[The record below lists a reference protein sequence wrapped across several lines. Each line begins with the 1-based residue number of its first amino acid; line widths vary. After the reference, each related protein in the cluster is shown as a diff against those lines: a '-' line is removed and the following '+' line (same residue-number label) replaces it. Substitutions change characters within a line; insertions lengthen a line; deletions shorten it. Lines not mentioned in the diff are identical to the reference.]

1 MMMAPDLHTPLQSL
15 LLFQTLHPFSDN
27 VHPSFAKISESLK
40 SNELLRDSDTLD
52 RLDPDS
58 LKDLYLRLLKEE
70 VRIQARR
77 QSNDAQQN
85 PRKRKLSSPPLETLD
100 EALQYQH
107 LLPQLVNRLYFRYR
121 DYAIKSIE
129 DEERNYRS
137 LQKENQGI
145 EREELQS
152 RSQHQETP
160 TRPDSRGV
168 PSIQALLRYDDEGAK
183 PRANLDTRP
192 ESSHDQQRGSRAGS
206 LAAVAVPNGYAQS
219 PRIPSSGEA
228 YKDHDNVQKPGSA
241 DNGVPF
247 LPPPQ
252 HLAHGYPVGS
262 PTSDINRRLPP
273 LNQSQPHP
281 APLPSPRS
289 SQATLPRPERSSGSP
304 RFLPPIQGM
313 LRSSGSG
320 SPTGPLDALAD
331 AAGQQYRTSPAMP
344 SPRPVQQ
351 HSHQLPPPQNYMQ
364 QRSYGYYD
372 TQSPYQGAYQP
383 YGQGYNSHHGGSQA
397 YQESVPSPNIGSP
410 YGNGPHYQS
419 PLPPYPQYSGYP
431 QAPGYYHQTPVQN
444 AYARSQPP
452 RYPEQYTPLSNT
464 AGRQRPPKP
473 SPIVTSVSS
482 TRWKDVTPGSVR
494 QPSPVR
500 PGTISPISDRALSP
514 SPEVAKTRPK
524 GIRNR
529 KSQPA
534 PNESPME
541 TSGVRSTRGGQPRG
555 GWRRGRAGRAGSVAS
570 STLAESIRAPTRS
583 GSILSQ
589 PDELFP
595 ENQKSTN
602 RDMLAESIRAPTRS
616 GSILSQPDALFPENQ
631 KSTNRDIK
639 PEPSTNSLHEDD
651 TSIASHTADEGSRKS
666 TRRRRGT
673 IRGLESAD
681 SARTGLKRKREDFS
695 NLPPPSPSPA
705 EPSTSVSRPGYVF
718 GTRNFARTSA
728 TIMNDI
734 MAYKVANIFGRPL
747 TERDAPGY
755 KDLIFRPQD
764 LKSIKTAINAGSKAL
779 VAAVAENADDAGNS
793 YNVWIPETPDVVP
806 PKGIVNSAQLEKELM
821 RMFANAIMY
830 NPDLPT
836 NRGIG
841 DSFRSRLLPS
851 DPDFIIDE
859 STDDEGGGK
868 AEKGK
873 LDVSVV
879 KDTREMYEAVEPRI
893 TEWRDAERAAEGVG
907 KGSSTRL
914 RGGSGIGLDGVDEEE
929 GAEGEGKGEGEGEG
943 ELVLG
948 SVEVE
953 IVDESTPEPEPRAK
967 RRRR

>member
-1 MMMAPDLHTPLQSL
+1 MMAPDLHTPLQSL
-15 LLFQTLHPFSDN
+15 LFFQTLYPFSDN
-27 VHPSFAKISESLK
+27 VTPSFTKISESLK
-40 SNELLRDSDTLD
+40 NNELLRDSDALD
-52 RLDPDS
+52 RLDPES

-70 VRIQARR
+70 VRTQARR

-137 LQKENQGI
+137 LQKEHQGV
-145 EREELQS
+145 EREGLQS

-160 TRPDSRGV
+160 ARPDSQGV
-168 PSIQALLRYDDEGAK
+168 PSIQALLRHDDEGAK
-183 PRANLDTRP
+183 PRAGLDTRL
-192 ESSHDQQRGSRAGS
+192 ESSHDQHRGPRAES
-206 LAAVAVPNGYAQS
+206 LTAVAVPNGHAQS

-228 YKDHDNVQKPGSA
+228 YKGHDIVQKSGST

-273 LNQSQPHP
+273 LNHSQPHP
-281 APLPSPRS
+281 AALPSPRS
-289 SQATLPRPERSSGSP
+289 SQATLPRPESSSGSP

-331 AAGQQYRTSPAMP
+331 AAGQQYRNSPAMP

-351 HSHQLPPPQNYMQ
+351 HSHQLPPPQNFMQ
-364 QRSYGYYD
+364 QRPYGYYD

-383 YGQGYNSHHGGSQA
+383 YGQGYNSHHGGAQA
-397 YQESVPSPNIGSP
+397 YQEPVPSPSLGSP

-419 PLPPYPQYSGYP
+419 PLPPYSQYPGYP
-431 QAPGYYHQTPVQN
+431 QAPGYYHQTPVQTT
-444 AYARSQPP
+444 YPRGQPP
-452 RYPEQYTPLSNT
+452 RYPEQHTPLSNA

-482 TRWKDVTPGSVR
+482 TKWKDVTPGSVR
-494 QPSPVR
+494 QPSPIR

-529 KSQPA
+529 KGQQSS
-534 PNESPME
+534 NEYPME
-541 TSGVRSTRGGQPRG
+541 TSGARPTRGVQPRG
-555 GWRRGRAGRAGSVAS
+555 AWRRGRVGRAGSVAS
-570 STLAESIRAPTRS
+570 STVADSIRARTRS
-583 GSILSQ
+583 HSIVSQ
-589 PDELFP
+589 TDELIA
-595 ENQKSTN
+595 
-602 RDMLAESIRAPTRS
+602 D
-616 GSILSQPDALFPENQ
+616 NQ

-639 PEPSTNSLHEDD
+639 PEPSTTSLHEDD

-681 SARTGLKRKREDFS
+681 TARTGSKRKREDFT
-695 NLPPPSPSPA
+695 NLAPPSPSPV
-705 EPSTSVSRPGYVF
+705 EPSTSVSRPGYVL

-734 MAYKVANIFGRPL
+734 MAHKVANIFGRPL

-836 NRGIG
+836 NWGIG
-841 DSFRSRLLPS
+841 PAFRSWLAPTANGANVCWM
-851 DPDFIIDE
+851 DE
-859 STDDEGGGK
+859 VTDGEEDAEVV
-868 AEKGK
+868 EKGK
-873 LDVSVV
+873 EDVSVV
-879 KDTREMYEAVEPRI
+879 KDTREMYEAVEPRVS
-893 TEWRDAERAAEGVG
+893 EWRNAERAAEGAG

-914 RGGSGIGLDGVDEEE
+914 RRGSGIGLDGVDEE
-929 GAEGEGKGEGEGEG
+929 GGEGDGKAEEEGEGEGEG
-943 ELVLG
+943 EEVLG
-948 SVEVE
+948 SVEFV
-953 IVDESTPEPEPRAK
+953 VDDVKIIDEVTPEPEPEPRAK

>member
-1 MMMAPDLHTPLQSL
+1 MAPDLHTPLQSL
-15 LLFQTLHPFSDN
+15 LLFQTLYPFSEN
-27 VHPSFAKISESLK
+27 VPPSFVKVSESLK
-40 SNELLRDSDTLD
+40 KNELLRDSDALD

-70 VRIQARR
+70 AKIQARR

-137 LQKENQGI
+137 LPKESQEI
-145 EREELQS
+145 EREEWQS
-152 RSQHQETP
+152 RSQHQDAS
-160 TRPDSRGV
+160 TRPDSQGV
-168 PSIQALLRYDDEGAK
+168 PSIQALLRYDDEAAK
-183 PRANLDTRP
+183 PRAGLDTRP
-192 ESSHDQQRGSRAGS
+192 ESSHDQQRDVRAES
-206 LAAVAVPNGYAQS
+206 LTAVAIPNGYAQS

-228 YKDHDNVQKPGSA
+228 YKDHENAQKPGSA

-281 APLPSPRS
+281 PPLPSPRS
-289 SQATLPRPERSSGSP
+289 SPGTVPRPERSSGSP

-331 AAGQQYRTSPAMP
+331 AAGQQYRNSPAMP
-344 SPRPVQQ
+344 SPRPVPQ

-364 QRSYGYYD
+364 QRPYGYYE
-372 TQSPYQGAYQP
+372 TQSPYQGTYQP
-383 YGQGYNSHHGGSQA
+383 YGQGYNSHHGGAQA
-397 YQESVPSPNIGSP
+397 YQEPIPSSNHGSP

-419 PLPPYPQYSGYP
+419 PLPPYSQYPGYP
-431 QAPGYYHQTPVQN
+431 QAPGYYQQPPISTP
-444 AYARSQPP
+444 YARSQPP
-452 RYPEQYTPLSNT
+452 RYPEQHTPLSNA

-482 TRWKDVTPGSVR
+482 TRWRDTPGSVR
-494 QPSPVR
+494 QASPVR

-514 SPEVAKTRPK
+514 SPEVAKTRAK
-524 GIRNR
+524 GVRNR
-529 KSQPA
+529 KSQQSL
-534 PNESPME
+534 NDSPMD
-541 TSGVRSTRGGQPRG
+541 TSGARSTRGGQSRG

-570 STLAESIRAPTRS
+570 STVADSVRARTRS
-583 GSILSQ
+583 HSIVSQ
-589 PDELFP
+589 TDELAVD
-595 ENQKSTN
+595 NQK
-602 RDMLAESIRAPTRS
+602 P
-616 GSILSQPDALFPENQ
+616 
-631 KSTNRDIK
+631 TNRDIK
-639 PEPSTNSLHEDD
+639 PEPSTASLHDDD

-666 TRRRRGT
+666 TRHRRG
-673 IRGLESAD
+673 ILRGFESAD
-681 SARTGLKRKREDFS
+681 STRTSLKRKREDFS

-705 EPSTSVSRPGYVF
+705 EPSTSVSRPGYVL

-734 MAYKVANIFGRPL
+734 MAHKVANIFGRPL

-841 DSFRSRLLPS
+841 PLLRSRLQKADS
-851 DPDFIIDE
+851 QIEEAEVEDE
-859 STDDEGGGK
+859 DEEAGVF
-868 AEKGK
+868 EKGK
-873 LDVSVV
+873 EDVSVV
-879 KDTREMYEAVEPRI
+879 KDTREMYEAVEPRVS
-893 TEWRDAERAAEGVG
+893 E
-907 KGSSTRL
+907 
-914 RGGSGIGLDGVDEEE
+914 
-929 GAEGEGKGEGEGEG
+929 
-943 ELVLG
+943 
-948 SVEVE
+948 
-953 IVDESTPEPEPRAK
+953 
-967 RRRR
+967 

>member
-1 MMMAPDLHTPLQSL
+1 MAPDLHTPLQSL
-15 LLFQTLHPFSDN
+15 LLFQTLYPFSED
-27 VHPSFAKISESLK
+27 VPPSFTKVSESLK
-40 SNELLRDSDTLD
+40 NNELLRDSDTLD

-70 VRIQARR
+70 ARIQARR

-129 DEERNYRS
+129 DEERKYRS
-137 LQKENQGI
+137 LQKEDQEI
-145 EREELQS
+145 EREEWQS

-160 TRPDSRGV
+160 TRPDSQGV
-168 PSIQALLRYDDEGAK
+168 PSIQALLRYDDETAK
-183 PRANLDTRP
+183 PRAGLDTRP
-192 ESSHDQQRGSRAGS
+192 ESSHDQQRGLRAES
-206 LAAVAVPNGYAQS
+206 LAAVAIPNGYAQS
-219 PRIPSSGEA
+219 PRITSSGEA
-228 YKDHDNVQKPGSA
+228 YKDHENVQKPRSA

-304 RFLPPIQGM
+304 RFLPPIEGM
-313 LRSSGSG
+313 LRSSSSG

-331 AAGQQYRTSPAMP
+331 AAGQQYRNNPAMP
-344 SPRPVQQ
+344 SPRPVPQ

-364 QRSYGYYD
+364 QRPYGYYD
-372 TQSPYQGAYQP
+372 TQSPYQGTYQP
-383 YGQGYNSHHGGSQA
+383 YGQGYNSHHGGAQA
-397 YQESVPSPNIGSP
+397 YQDPVPGSNHGSP

-419 PLPPYPQYSGYP
+419 PLPPYSQYPGYP
-431 QAPGYYHQTPVQN
+431 APGYYQQPPLQTH
-444 AYARSQPP
+444 YARNQPP
-452 RYPEQYTPLSNT
+452 RYPDQHTPLSN
-464 AGRQRPPKP
+464 AASRQRPPKP
-473 SPIVTSVSS
+473 SPIITSVSS
-482 TRWKDVTPGSVR
+482 TRWKDTPGSVR
-494 QPSPVR
+494 QASPVR
-500 PGTISPISDRALSP
+500 PGTISPISDRGLSP
-514 SPEVAKTRPK
+514 SPEVAKTRVK
-524 GIRNR
+524 GARNR
-529 KSQPA
+529 KSQPSVIDTLL
-534 PNESPME
+534 ESAAA
-541 TSGVRSTRGGQPRG
+541 RSTRGGQSRG

-570 STLAESIRAPTRS
+570 STVADSIRARTRS
-583 GSILSQ
+583 HSIISQ
-589 PDELFP
+589 TDELAADNP
-595 ENQKSTN
+595 
-602 RDMLAESIRAPTRS
+602 
-616 GSILSQPDALFPENQ
+616 

-639 PEPSTNSLHEDD
+639 PEPSTASLHDDD

-673 IRGLESAD
+673 LRGFESGD
-681 SARTGLKRKREDFS
+681 GARTSLKRKREDFS

-705 EPSTSVSRPGYVF
+705 EPSTSGSPPGYVL
-718 GTRNFARTSA
+718 GTRNFARTTPS
-728 TIMNDI
+728 IKNDI
-734 MAYKVANIFGRPL
+734 MAHKVANIFGRPL

-779 VAAVAENADDAGNS
+779 VAAVAETADDAGNS
-793 YNVWIPETPDVVP
+793 YNVWIPETSDVVP

-841 DSFRSRLLPS
+841 PTLRSRLQKADS
-851 DPDFIIDE
+851 QIEAEEAEDE
-859 STDDEGGGK
+859 D
-868 AEKGK
+868 
-873 LDVSVV
+873 
-879 KDTREMYEAVEPRI
+879 
-893 TEWRDAERAAEGVG
+893 
-907 KGSSTRL
+907 
-914 RGGSGIGLDGVDEEE
+914 
-929 GAEGEGKGEGEGEG
+929 
-943 ELVLG
+943 
-948 SVEVE
+948 
-953 IVDESTPEPEPRAK
+953 
-967 RRRR
+967 